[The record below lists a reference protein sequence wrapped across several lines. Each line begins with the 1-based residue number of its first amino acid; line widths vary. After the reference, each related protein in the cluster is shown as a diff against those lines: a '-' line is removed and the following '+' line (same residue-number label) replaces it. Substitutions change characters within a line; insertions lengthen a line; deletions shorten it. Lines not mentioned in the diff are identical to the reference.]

1 MSSNFRENARDL
13 ASVIINRWE
22 KSKDFNELILVI
34 EEFLIDQDSEYD
46 SRLATLQ
53 NQLDDLKERIKCL
66 SI

>member
-13 ASVIINRWE
+13 ASIIVNRWE
-22 KSKDFNELILVI
+22 TSKDFNELILVI
-34 EEFLIDQDSEYD
+34 EDFLVDQDSEYD
-46 SRLATLQ
+46 SRIAALQ